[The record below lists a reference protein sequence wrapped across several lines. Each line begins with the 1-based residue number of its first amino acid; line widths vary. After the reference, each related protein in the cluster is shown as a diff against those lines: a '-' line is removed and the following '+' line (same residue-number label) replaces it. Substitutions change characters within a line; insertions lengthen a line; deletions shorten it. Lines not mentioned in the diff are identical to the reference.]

1 MRGKELGH
9 PLVSRGLNA
18 REVQPRLGVRST
30 GGCGEMWSPET
41 GPRVGTPARFRKL
54 RKLAT
59 SGKGGGYRGQEKD
72 KKNTAPFYAMGPAP
86 GAQRGRTAV
95 TQVV

>member
-1 MRGKELGH
+1 M
-9 PLVSRGLNA
+9 VS
-18 REVQPRLGVRST
+18 
-30 GGCGEMWSPET
+30 
-41 GPRVGTPARFRKL
+41 TPARFRKL

-59 SGKGGGYRGQEKD
+59 SENRGGYRGQEKD
-72 KKNTAPFYAMGPAP
+72 KKITAPFHAMGPAP